1 MSYTSSPYAPKAR
14 FEAAKLV
21 VKGGLKKATV
31 ARMYAVHKSTISRW
45 VEKFPKGHKN
55 FHNDFYIST
64 LSSAPKSH
72 PNQTPQH
79 IVLEIVKLR
88 KKLGRCAPVIHAH
101 LQELGYKI
109 NVRTVGRI
117 LKREGLTRKKRQAT
131 YYKSTHKRPPAN
143 TPGDLIQ
150 MDTIHYMRTDGSRFY
165 LYCLIDVYS
174 RLAYVEYHP
183 NLGQK
188 ISFGIIQ
195 RAQKQLGFKFSMV
208 QTDNGPEFKT
218 GLTFMLSESNIKLR
232 HSRVRKPNDN
242 AHIERFNRTIQ
253 EECFKRRLPEEKS
266 ITSEI
271 KNYLEYYNHH
281 RLHLS
286 LDLLTPTQFVAKVL
300 S

>member
-1 MSYTSSPYAPKAR
+1 M
-14 FEAAKLV
+14 
-21 VKGGLKKATV
+21 
-31 ARMYAVHKSTISRW
+31 
-45 VEKFPKGHKN
+45 
-55 FHNDFYIST
+55 
-64 LSSAPKSH
+64 
-72 PNQTPQH
+72 
-79 IVLEIVKLR
+79 R
-88 KKLGRCAPVIHAH
+88 KRLGRCAPVIHAH
-101 LQELGYKI
+101 LEEMGYQ
-109 NVRTVGRI
+109 VHERTVGRV
-117 LKREGLTRKKRQAT
+117 LKREGLTRRKRQAT
-131 YYKSTHKRPPAN
+131 YYKSTHKRPLADSI
-143 TPGDLIQ
+143 GALIQ
-150 MDTIHYMRTDGSRFY
+150 MDTVHYMRPDGSRFY

-183 NLGQK
+183 KLGQK

-218 GLTFMLSESNIKLR
+218 GLTFMLSESDIKLR

-253 EECFKRRLPEEKS
+253 EECFKSRLPDEKF

-271 KNYLEYYNHH
+271 KSYLEYYNHH

-286 LDLLTPTQFVAKVL
+286 LNLLTPTQFVAKVL